1 MTAAKPARQAL
12 VRLGQVAITFVL
24 FSVFNL
30 IGSWFEIGNG
40 VSILFP
46 ATAISVICSISST
59 SMAP

>member
-1 MTAAKPARQAL
+1 MTAVTPARQAL
-12 VRLGQVAITFVL
+12 VRLGQVAITFAL

-46 ATAISVICSISST
+46 ATAISVICSI
-59 SMAP
+59 